1 MCIRDRRQGLKKA
14 DSILLEPY
22 YEFRME
28 LPSEN
33 VGRAMTDIQNMSGKF
48 GTPMIEEETTVLTGS
63 APVSLMRGY
72 QKEFTAYT
80 GGRGRMAV
88 SLKGYD
94 ICHNQEEVLAA
105 STYDSEADLAN
116 PTGSVFCAHG
126 AGFVVD
132 WDEVE
137 EYMHMEHTLESGNDE
152 VLTYMKKG
160 VTSQE
165 MIEAAQKVKQAK
177 IRLSVTAISG
187 LGGRRLWKEHAKDT
201 GLVLSQM
208 KPDYIGLL
216 TLMIEEDLPLADK
229 IRSGEFELLNPYD
242 ILIET
247 KEMLKYMDCPDCIF
261 RSNHAS
267 NYVNL
272 RGTLNQD
279 KEAMINLLD
288 EAIKGNVHL
297 KSEWMRGL

>member
-1 MCIRDRRQGLKKA
+1 MR
-14 DSILLEPY
+14 
-22 YEFRME
+22 YEGMIYRP
-28 LPSEN
+28 PSEAYSLI
-33 VGRAMTDIQNMSGKF
+33 VQVTIGCSQNRCIFCSMF
-48 GTPMIEEETTVLTGS
+48 
-63 APVSLMRGY
+63 
-72 QKEFTAYT
+72 KEKRF
-80 GGRGRMAV
+80 RIRKV
-88 SLKGYD
+88 
-94 ICHNQEEVLAA
+94 EEVLEDLQDARNKYRYVEKIFLA
-105 STYDSEADLAN
+105 DGDALICKMTDLEAIFHFIKDQFPECKQVTLYGSPRSILMKQQEDLDKLREL
-116 PTGSVFCAHG
+116 GISMI
-126 AGFVVD
+126 
-132 WDEVE
+132 
-137 EYMHMEHTLESGNDE
+137 YMGLESGNDE

-297 KSEWMRGL
+297 KSEWMRGF

>member
-1 MCIRDRRQGLKKA
+1 MR
-14 DSILLEPY
+14 
-22 YEFRME
+22 YEGMIYRP
-28 LPSEN
+28 PSEAYSLI
-33 VGRAMTDIQNMSGKF
+33 VQVTIGCSQNRCIFCSMF
-48 GTPMIEEETTVLTGS
+48 
-63 APVSLMRGY
+63 
-72 QKEFTAYT
+72 KEKRF
-80 GGRGRMAV
+80 RIRKV
-88 SLKGYD
+88 
-94 ICHNQEEVLAA
+94 EEVLEDLQDARNKYRYVEKIFLA
-105 STYDSEADLAN
+105 DGDALICKMTDLEAILHFIKDQFPECKQVTLYGSPRSILMKQQEDLDKLREL
-116 PTGSVFCAHG
+116 GISMI
-126 AGFVVD
+126 
-132 WDEVE
+132 
-137 EYMHMEHTLESGNDE
+137 YMGLESGNDE
-152 VLTYMKKG
+152 VLIYMKKS

-247 KEMLKYMDCPDCIF
+247 KEMLKYMDCPDCFF

-297 KSEWMRGL
+297 KSEWMRVF

>member
-1 MCIRDRRQGLKKA
+1 MR
-14 DSILLEPY
+14 
-22 YEFRME
+22 YEGMIYRP
-28 LPSEN
+28 PSEAYSLI
-33 VGRAMTDIQNMSGKF
+33 VQVTIGCSQNRCIFCSMF
-48 GTPMIEEETTVLTGS
+48 
-63 APVSLMRGY
+63 
-72 QKEFTAYT
+72 KEKRF
-80 GGRGRMAV
+80 RIRKV
-88 SLKGYD
+88 
-94 ICHNQEEVLAA
+94 EEVLEDLQDARNK
-105 STYDSEADLAN
+105 YRYVEKIFLADGDALICKMTDLESILHFIKDQF
-116 PTGSVFCAHG
+116 PECKQVTLYGSPRSILMKQQEDLDKLRELG
-126 AGFVVD
+126 ISMI
-132 WDEVE
+132 
-137 EYMHMEHTLESGNDE
+137 YMGLESGNDE

-267 NYVNL
+267 NYVKL

-297 KSEWMRGL
+297 KSEWMRGF

>member
-1 MCIRDRRQGLKKA
+1 MR
-14 DSILLEPY
+14 
-22 YEFRME
+22 YEGMIYRP
-28 LPSEN
+28 PSEAYSLI
-33 VGRAMTDIQNMSGKF
+33 VQVTIGCSQNRCIFCSMF
-48 GTPMIEEETTVLTGS
+48 
-63 APVSLMRGY
+63 
-72 QKEFTAYT
+72 KEKRF
-80 GGRGRMAV
+80 RIRKV
-88 SLKGYD
+88 
-94 ICHNQEEVLAA
+94 EEVLEDLQDARNK
-105 STYDSEADLAN
+105 YRYVEKIFLADGDALICKMTDLESILHFIKDQF
-116 PTGSVFCAHG
+116 PECKQVTLYGSPRSILMKQQEDLDKLRELG
-126 AGFVVD
+126 ISMI
-132 WDEVE
+132 
-137 EYMHMEHTLESGNDE
+137 YMGLESGNDE
-152 VLTYMKKG
+152 VLIYMKKS

-267 NYVNL
+267 NCVNL
-272 RGTLNQD
+272 SGTLNQD

-297 KSEWMRGL
+297 KSEWMRGF